1 MGSVLVQS
9 MAPFVRTAPLQYMWH
24 TSQFCFPQGT
34 LCFLTASFFSS
45 RWCQCNF
52 KTLSCNGT
60 MERESGAAVDDC
72 SAFFPCFSGVQT
84 SDACLS
90 SFVCLRCSAWCETN
104 TSIDVAAKICKNLKG
119 IESILNILNHF
130 TI

>member
-45 RWCQCNF
+45 RWCPCNF

-72 SAFFPCFSGVQT
+72 SAFFYVFWC
-84 SDACLS
+84 ANKRCL
-90 SFVCLRCSAWCETN
+90 FVKLCMLRCSAWCETN